1 MSAAANSSFVK
12 KLAANDRPTRDA
24 AVASLSQ
31 FLSAKKDISKKDL
44 LKLWKGLFYCF
55 WMSDRPRTQ
64 QRLAEDLASL
74 VAKVRRENAMLFLEV
89 FWETMCREWP
99 GLDVLRM
106 DKFYMLVRRF
116 VAAAFKLLQSEKWN
130 EGLVEEYIRILSE
143 GSLHPKDQK
152 MPNGL
157 RYHITEIYLDEL
169 DKIVPAETY
178 AESGEE
184 LPIGAL
190 VKPFEALYTDS
201 PTKLVRKRA
210 EENVLRDGRLEK
222 WGYVSTLGLD
232 AKMGLEDAEED
243 SDNWLD
249 NDSDDDGDDG
259 EEWAGIQE

>member
-1 MSAAANSSFVK
+1 MSSFVK

-31 FLSAKKDISKKDL
+31 FLSAKKDLSKKDL

-64 QRLAEDLASL
+64 QRLADDLASL
-74 VAKVRRENAMLFLEV
+74 VPKVRRENAMLFLDA
-89 FWETMCREWP
+89 FWETMCREWS

-106 DKFYMLVRRF
+106 DKFYMLVRRY
-116 VAAAFKLLQSEKWN
+116 VAAAFKLLQAEKWN
-130 EGLVEEYIRILSE
+130 DRSVEEYIEILSK
-143 GSLHPKDQK
+143 GPLHPKNQK

-178 AESGEE
+178 DAETGEE

-232 AKMGLEDAEED
+232 AKMDDAEEEED

-249 NDSDDDGDDG
+249 DSDNDSDDGDDG
-259 EEWAGIQE
+259 EEWAGIQD